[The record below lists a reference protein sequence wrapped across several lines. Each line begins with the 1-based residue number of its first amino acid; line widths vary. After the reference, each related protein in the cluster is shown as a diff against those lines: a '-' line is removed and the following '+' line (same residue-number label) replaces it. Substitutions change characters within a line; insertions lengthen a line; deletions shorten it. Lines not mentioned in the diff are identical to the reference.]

1 MTEDK
6 TRMPTATI
14 LFNNALDVPAAAIR
28 QERSKTHKDWKE
40 RSIFS
45 GDTVVSIGN
54 CIKIYKNTGKISK

>member
-14 LFNNALDVPAAAIR
+14 LFNNALDVPATAIR
-28 QERSKTHKDWKE
+28 QE

-45 GDTVVSIGN
+45 GDMVVSIGN